1 MSQVQRELTTS
12 LSDSGKVRAVTPTL
26 KLGPWDSPS
35 LELMPQAIEPL
46 LVLAVQR
53 NAPLNQTDL
62 DAVWSFVRLNTVY
75 LGEHSKRLFLKL
87 EEACK
92 CVVSKEVE
100 TFDADAVRMSEF
112 AGYLDRFLGDGVLT
126 PTAKHAA
133 QVFLDFLAAHP
144 TYWPPR
150 F

>member
-1 MSQVQRELTTS
+1 MI
-12 LSDSGKVRAVTPTL
+12 ATL

-35 LELMPQAIEPL
+35 IELMPSALEPL
-46 LVLAVQR
+46 LVLMIER
-53 NAPLNQTDL
+53 NAPLDEADL
-62 DAVWSFVRLNTVY
+62 KAVWSFVQLDTVF
-75 LGEHSKRLFLKL
+75 LSERSKGLFFKL
-87 EEACK
+87 EETCK
-92 CVVSKEVE
+92 CVAAGQVE

-112 AGYLDRFLGDGVLT
+112 AGYLDRYLGDGVLT
-126 PTAKHAA
+126 PAAKHAA